1 MHRWT
6 DDEIRDLLTLSWLAP
21 NYARISEEMTA
32 KGWRARTSRAYESEL
47 LKIEPRGPSRRRR
60 APHYGRKSWSE
71 AEDEMLMAVD
81 PAKGGLDEISLEL
94 RRKGYRRSAGSI
106 KRRIYTL
113 RSMAPAAP
121 IQGKPTL
128 IPFSEAQPKED
139 AAVVNAQ
146 PPVHIAFS
154 AQVFGIY
161 LRHGRKIVTTVV
173 ERWEGRALRD
183 LANARPDLLTVRL
196 PEDPLTEDWVLE
208 ATFSKLFVESADSL
222 LDYLTQ
228 THPSFTVDQKK
239 TA

>member
-6 DDEIRDLLTLSWLAP
+6 DDEIRDFLTLSWLAP

-32 KGWRARTSRAYESEL
+32 KGWRARSSRAYESQL

-71 AEDEMLMAVD
+71 VEDEMLMAVD
-81 PAKGGLDEISLEL
+81 PAKGGLDQISLEL

-121 IQGKPTL
+121 IHGKPTL
-128 IPFSEAQPKED
+128 IPFSEAQPKKD
-139 AAVVNAQ
+139 AAVVNPQ
-146 PPVHIAFS
+146 HTVSIAFS

-161 LRHGRKIVTTVV
+161 LRHGCRPVTTVV

-196 PEDPLTEDWVLE
+196 PEDPLTEEWVLE
-208 ATFSKLFVESADSL
+208 ATFTELFVGSAGCL

-228 THPSFTVDQKK
+228 TQPSLAVVQKK
-239 TA
+239 TC